1 MRNMKLAAKIG
12 VGFGLV
18 IAIAIALG
26 GVAILNMTGVQND
39 ARRLNTETVPQ
50 IVVANNMERS
60 AELTLYNIRGYALSL
75 DQSYFDL
82 AKTNLADV
90 EKFLAEADSLAAKYP
105 RLVVLK
111 KNLTNAKA
119 KLLEYSDLVDQ
130 TLQKNTEILEKR
142 KVQEAAAVSFMNAC
156 NAYLARENGKMIA
169 DIRARAGTGVLQQ
182 RLARITAINSVIGL
196 GNRLQVAN
204 YRAQASG
211 DYSIL
216 QLGLTSFVGLQ
227 PLMDTLDELTPAQ
240 ADKQELQD
248 ILTAGTDYKDA
259 STTIV
264 QDMLTGS
271 TINALRSAAA
281 QSVQDAAK
289 ATALSGLK
297 DAQDLTTLSVAR
309 LFSASA
315 ILFIG
320 LAAAALIGIAIA
332 ITITRAIIRPLSRG
346 VAFAQLV
353 ASGDFSQ
360 TLDIHQKDEV
370 GALAAALNT
379 MSVKLR
385 EIVATVQVNAEQVA
399 SSSEEITASAQ
410 KLAEGAQSQAST
422 LEQTSASV
430 EELTASVD
438 QVSEHAQS
446 QASAVAQGTTS
457 MAAVQKSIEEV
468 SGNLSEISGLATR
481 SVENAVQGA
490 RAVAQVVEGINLI
503 ATSSEKIGGIVTVI
517 SDIADQTNLL
527 ALNAAIEAARAGE
540 HGRGFAVVAD
550 EVSKLA
556 ERSAASTKEISNLIR
571 ESVKNVTEGVKTAR
585 GSQEAMEQIRGAS
598 QKVQEMIGAL
608 SGSMGEQVTAIQE
621 LAKALG
627 NVNEMS
633 LSISAATEEQTTNA
647 RQVSK
652 AVENVNELTQT
663 AAASAEEMS
672 AATGQLSMMAQELQ
686 KLVAQFKIDVKEPAG
701 NGKART
707 AIRAES
713 RSTGKTA
720 GDAVLLPVA
729 SRTERR
735 STLALVHDAVPQG
748 PASAASFFTWSE
760 GMSVKVP
767 SIDEQHK
774 RLVVM
779 INTLHM
785 EMKEKRG
792 IAAQR
797 KTIDEMVDYAATHF
811 KQEEAYMRKFQ
822 FPGMA
827 QHVEA
832 HDAFTQKAVELKQR
846 ADGEGFI
853 LTSEILDFLKNWL
866 QRHIMGMDRQYIS
879 CFLENGVK

>member
-26 GVAILNMTGVQND
+26 VVAILNMNGVQND
-39 ARRLNTETVPQ
+39 ARRLSSETVPQ
-50 IVVANNMERS
+50 IVVANNVERS
-60 AELTLYNIRGYALSL
+60 SQLTLYNLRGYALSL

-82 AKTNLADV
+82 ARANLEDV
-90 EKFLAEADSLAAKYP
+90 QKYLDEAEKLAAKYP

-111 KNLTNAKA
+111 KNVANAKA
-119 KLLEYSDLVDQ
+119 KVEEYSALVDQ
-130 TLQKNTEILEKR
+130 TLQKNSDILEKR
-142 KVQEAAAVSFMNAC
+142 KVQEAAAAAFMSACTAYLSRENTKMNAD
-156 NAYLARENGKMIA
+156 L
-169 DIRARAGTGVLQQ
+169 RARAGTTAIQQ
-182 RLARITAINSVIGL
+182 RFAKITAINSVIGL

-204 YRAQASG
+204 YKAQASG

-216 QLGLTSFVGLQ
+216 QLGLTAFVGLQ
-227 PLMDTLDELTPAQ
+227 PLMETLDGLTPVEAE
-240 ADKQELQD
+240 KQELKD
-248 ILTAGTDYKDA
+248 ILKAGTDYNDA
-259 STTIV
+259 STAIV
-264 QDMLTGS
+264 SDMLTVS
-271 TINALRSAAA
+271 TLNAIRSAAA
-281 QSVQDAAK
+281 QAVQDAAK

-309 LFSASA
+309 LLSASL
-315 ILFIG
+315 ILLIG
-320 LAAAALIGIAIA
+320 LAAAALIGIGIAIA
-332 ITITRAIIRPLSRG
+332 ITRAIIRPLSRG

-353 ASGDFSQ
+353 ASGDFTQ
-360 TLDIHQKDEV
+360 TLDLRQKDEV
-370 GALAAALNT
+370 GALAAALNS
-379 MSVKLR
+379 MSMKLR

-399 SSSEEITASAQ
+399 SSSQEITAGAQ

-422 LEQTSASV
+422 LEETSASV

-457 MAAVQKSIEEV
+457 MAQVQKSIEAV
-468 SGNLSEISGLATR
+468 SANLSGISGLATR

-490 RAVAQVVEGINLI
+490 QAVAQVMEGINLI
-503 ATSSEKIGGIVTVI
+503 AASSEKIGGIVTVI

-556 ERSAASTKEISNLIR
+556 ERSAASTKEISALVR

-598 QKVQEMIGAL
+598 QKVQEMIEAL
-608 SGSMGEQVTAIQE
+608 SNSMGEQVAAIQE
-621 LAKALG
+621 LATALAS
-627 NVNEMS
+627 VNEMS
-633 LSISAATEEQTTNA
+633 LSISAATSEQTANA

-652 AVENVNELTQT
+652 AVENVNELTQN
-663 AAASAEEMS
+663 AASSAEEMS
-672 AATGQLSMMAQELQ
+672 AATAQLSMMAQELQ
-686 KLVAQFKIDVKEPAG
+686 KVVGQFKIDDRDAAGKGRQNITPAGEPA
-701 NGKART
+701 RIT
-707 AIRAES
+707 AEKRRA
-713 RSTGKTA
+713 A
-720 GDAVLLPVA
+720 D
-729 SRTERR
+729 
-735 STLALVHDAVPQG
+735 TLALP
-748 PASAASFFTWSE
+748 SAAQTVRKGSLALPSADREGATGFFTWSE

-779 INTLHM
+779 INTLHQ
-785 EMKEKRG
+785 EMREKRG
-792 IAAQR
+792 LSAQR
-797 KTIDEMVDYAATHF
+797 KTIDEMVDYASTHF
-811 KQEEAYMRKFQ
+811 AQEEKYMEKFH
-822 FPGMA
+822 FPGTA

-832 HDAFTQKAVELKQR
+832 HAAFTKKAIELKQR
-846 ADGEGFI
+846 ADGDRFI
-853 LTSEILDFLKNWL
+853 LTTEILDFLKNWL

-879 CFLENGVK
+879 CFLENGVR